1 MKIVILNKPY
11 DVLSQFRADEK
22 HQTMADFTQDPDLRI
37 AGRLDLDSEG
47 LMFLTDHGGLNQFI
61 TNPASKKFKTYVVQV
76 DGDITEEALEQLRKG
91 VELKDGITL
100 PATAQKIDE
109 PDWLWERTPPVRFR
123 ASVPTSWVEISICEG
138 RNRQVRRMT
147 SAVGFPTLRLI
158 RTQIG
163 TISIVKLGL
172 QPGEQVEIEPLL
184 YPDFKD
190 VPADKPYTGR
200 DFPKKIVQKKKQ
212 HFSVAKDKAREE
224 KGEAPFKGKKTP
236 NGGTTR
242 IWQMDDAD
250 KPRRKTNGTTRDN
263 TKSPRGRG
271 RNAR

>member
-100 PATAQKIDE
+100 PATAKKVDE
-109 PDWLWERTPPVRFR
+109 PDW
-123 ASVPTSWVEISICEG
+123 
-138 RNRQVRRMT
+138 
-147 SAVGFPTLRLI
+147 
-158 RTQIG
+158 
-163 TISIVKLGL
+163 
-172 QPGEQVEIEPLL
+172 
-184 YPDFKD
+184 
-190 VPADKPYTGR
+190 
-200 DFPKKIVQKKKQ
+200 
-212 HFSVAKDKAREE
+212 
-224 KGEAPFKGKKTP
+224 
-236 NGGTTR
+236 
-242 IWQMDDAD
+242 
-250 KPRRKTNGTTRDN
+250 
-263 TKSPRGRG
+263 
-271 RNAR
+271 